1 MGIYCLQMG
10 AAILTRVGLLYLTTQ
25 SMGDELGSVAD
36 AKHGQT
42 TYELAQ
48 VNLESLG
55 VVHRIGRTAQDDT
68 DDRGVVLG
76 ELVVRQYLA
85 EGVELTY
92 TAADKLRGL

>member
-48 VNLESLG
+48 VNLKSLG
-55 VVHRIGRTAQDDT
+55 GVHRIGRTAQDDT
-68 DDRGVVLG
+68 DDRGVLG

-85 EGVELTY
+85 EGVELTH